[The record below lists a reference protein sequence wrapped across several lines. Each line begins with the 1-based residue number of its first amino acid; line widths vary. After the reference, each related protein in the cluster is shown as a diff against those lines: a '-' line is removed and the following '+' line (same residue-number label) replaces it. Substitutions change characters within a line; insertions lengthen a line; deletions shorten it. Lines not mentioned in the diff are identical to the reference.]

1 MNYNLLCEE
10 AMISGT
16 DYGTKGL
23 QIRLS
28 NQVLVSVIFG
38 FGSYSDQGE
47 TTAEVAIID
56 KNDNWYIFENGKLIP
71 SPDGSDVNSYIEP
84 DQLVDIM
91 YLAKQ
96 L

>member
-1 MNYNLLCEE
+1 
-10 AMISGT
+10 MISGR

-23 QIRLS
+23 QLTLS

-47 TTAEVAIID
+47 TTAEVAVID
-56 KNDNWYIFENGKLIP
+56 KNDNWYIFENSKLIP